1 MYSVRIR
8 RGAVK
13 DLARLPKDY
22 VRLIRQHIR
31 ALANN
36 PRPQDAKQLEGTT
49 DYSMR
54 VGVYRILYII
64 NDDKRTVTVYRIKHR
79 REAYR

>member
-1 MYSVRIR
+1 MYNVRILR
-8 RGAVK
+8 RAIK
-13 DLARLPKDY
+13 DLARFPKDY

-49 DYSMR
+49 DYSLR
-54 VGVYRILYII
+54 VGVYRVLYTI
-64 NDDKRTVTVYRIKHR
+64 DDNNRIVTIYRIKHR